1 MLRYRTFGQ
10 GRPCC
15 KRADLHRGGAVDVI
29 AKSELAE
36 VVHSPP
42 PQRAVGFGGER
53 MNITSS
59 DRTPGGERAHLHRG
73 GAADGIIATKAE
85 LAVVVA
91 APNPQRAVGFEGE
104 GMKPASSDNAPGCER
119 PHLYRGGA

>member
-1 MLRYRTFGQ
+1 MIQARSDNA
-10 GRPCC
+10 PCR
-15 KRADLHRGGAVDVI
+15 KSAHLHWGGAVVGI
-29 AKSELAE
+29 AKPELVLDVAA
-36 VVHSPP
+36 PN

-53 MNITSS
+53 MILACS
-59 DRTPGGERAHLHRG
+59 DSAPCCKRTHLHRG